1 MDLKKVL
8 SDILNNSIS
17 KFELCNVAHQLNCDI
32 VSVQEFE
39 VQKTRVKKDVLIH
52 LLREASDDKHQF
64 YQDLLDETNFQLRR
78 KKEKGYTCTYTGCSY
93 ITSQHRY
100 YITHLKNTHFLK
112 MDYLCNFAR
121 KCKQRFSSIKLLEE
135 HCSHVHSKK
144 LVSTGNLDED
154 GEDTRS
160 VDVAGASDGSGAGHD
175 LELST
180 PCKCPLP
187 SCGQQQ
193 FPNITKLRKH
203 YSSSVHSEEVR
214 PCPFLGCEKIFPR
227 DYRTRQ
233 HFSRMHSKTSQMI
246 LKPEFVINV
255 PRISVDNTMNF
266 VENPGREIEDD
277 NDLMEIDDNNEDFDD
292 DTEDLGSEGMDQES
306 SYFMFLKAYADF
318 LNRLAFVQM
327 VPQST
332 IQIITQEYHSLCS
345 IALKNRKD
353 AIAKRLK
360 FEKVPDSIIPKVLAE
375 LDNDDCLKAQEE
387 LDTNYKREK
396 FIKENFPFNSPVEVI
411 LNPDLMKKGQSKESF
426 QYISIKHGVKI
437 LFEDPTFQK
446 VLEKSRNEERNP
458 SDEDLMKEL
467 KDGSLLK
474 SIPYYQQ
481 HPESYCGLLYSDAVE
496 IVSPLG
502 SSRGR
507 HKILQMFW
515 SLGDLPKQFRSRV
528 DNINLCVIVQDS
540 LLKKYGY
547 KTIYKPLINDLKEM
561 ETEGVFV
568 SKPYPRLIKI
578 SFPFHIGDNLESHSL
593 GGFSRCFSS
602 RDICRYCHCTYDDL
616 DSKIH
621 DHTDKGPH
629 RYWTIEEYDSRA
641 IVEPQAEE
649 FVVVT
654 EENLFNEID
663 EPGAVTDVEGAAS
676 ENPEVEEENEDQY
689 GLREV
694 CPFNALQS
702 FHAIYSLP
710 PDSLH
715 DILEGK
721 YVLLYFSFF
730 RS

>member
-17 KFELCNVAHQLNCDI
+17 KFELCNVAHQLHCDI
-32 VSVQEFE
+32 VSVQEFAT
-39 VQKTRVKKDVLIH
+39 QKTRVKKEVLIH
-52 LLREASDDKHQF
+52 LLREASDNERQF
-64 YQDLLDETNFQLRR
+64 YQDLLDETDFQLRR
-78 KKEKGYTCTYTGCSY
+78 KKEKGYPCSYTGCSY
-93 ITSQHRY
+93 VTSHHSR

-112 MDYLCNFAR
+112 TDFLCNFAR
-121 KCKQRFSSIKLLEE
+121 KCKQRFSSLELLED
-135 HCSHVHSKK
+135 HCSNVHCKK
-144 LVSTGNLDED
+144 RGASTSNLDAD
-154 GEDTRS
+154 GDDTRS
-160 VDVAGASDGSGAGHD
+160 VDGAAAAVGNDGAGAGHD

-180 PCKCPLP
+180 PCKCVLP

-203 YSSSVHSEEVR
+203 YSSSVHSAEVR
-214 PCPFLGCEKIFPR
+214 PCLFLGCEKVFPR
-227 DYRTRQ
+227 DYQTRK
-233 HFSRMHSKTSQMI
+233 HFSRFHSKTSQMI

-255 PRISVDNTMNF
+255 PRISVDNTMSF
-266 VENPGREIEDD
+266 VENPGTEIEEDD
-277 NDLMEIDDNNEDFDD
+277 DLMEIDENNEDFAD
-292 DTEDLGSEGMDQES
+292 DTEDFGSEGGVQES

-345 IALKNRKD
+345 IALQNRKD

-360 FEKVPDSIIPKVLAE
+360 IEKVPDNIIPKILAE

-387 LDTNYKREK
+387 LDTVYKREK
-396 FIKENFPFNSPVEVI
+396 FIKEHFPFNSPVEVI
-411 LNPDLMKKGQSKESF
+411 LNPEAMKKGESKESF
-426 QYISIKHGVKI
+426 QYVPMKHGVKI
-437 LFEDPTFQK
+437 LFEDPTFLK
-446 VLEKSRNEERNP
+446 VLDKSRNEERNP
-458 SDEDLMKEL
+458 SDNDLLKEI

-474 SIPYYQQ
+474 SLPYYRQ

-507 HKILQMFW
+507 HKVLQMFW
-515 SLGDLPKQFRSRV
+515 SIGDLPKQFRSKV
-528 DNINLCVIVQDS
+528 DNNFLCLIVQDS

-547 KTIYKPLINDLKEM
+547 QTIYKPLINDLKEL
-561 ETEGVFV
+561 ETAGVFV

-578 SFPFHIGDNLESHSL
+578 SFPLHIGDNLECHSL

-602 RDICRYCHCTYDDL
+602 KDICRFCHCTYEDL
-616 DSKIH
+616 ESKIH
-621 DHTDKGPH
+621 DHTCQGPH

-641 IVEPQAEE
+641 VVEPQAEE
-649 FVVVT
+649 LVVVT

-663 EPGAVTDVEGAAS
+663 EPGDVTAVEVGAT
-676 ENPEVEEENEDQY
+676 ENPELEEENEDQF

-702 FHAIYSLP
+702 FHAVYSLP

-721 YVLLYFSFF
+721 
-730 RS
+730 

>member
-8 SDILNNSIS
+8 SEILNNSVT

-39 VQKTRVKKDVLIH
+39 NQKTRVKKEVLIH
-52 LLREASDDKHQF
+52 LLREASDDERQF
-64 YQDLLDETNFQLRR
+64 YQDLLDETDFQLQLRT
-78 KKEKGYTCTYTGCSY
+78 KKEKGYPCTYTGCSY
-93 ITSQHRY
+93 ITSEHRY

-112 MDYLCNFAR
+112 TDYLCNFAR

-135 HCSHVHSKK
+135 HFSHVHSKK
-144 LVSTGNLDED
+144 LVSTRNL
-154 GEDTRS
+154 GEDPQS
-160 VDVAGASDGSGAGHD
+160 VDVAGVEPADGNDGAGHD

-203 YSSSVHSEEVR
+203 YSSSVHSAEVR
-214 PCPFLGCEKIFPR
+214 QCLFLGCEKIFPR
-227 DYRTRQ
+227 DFKTRQ
-233 HFSRMHSKTSQMI
+233 HFSRCHSKTSQMI

-255 PRISVDNTMNF
+255 PRISVDNTVNF
-266 VENPGREIEDD
+266 VENPGREIEEEG
-277 NDLMEIDDNNEDFDD
+277 DLMEIDENNEDFADE
-292 DTEDLGSEGMDQES
+292 TEDFGSEGNDKES

-345 IALKNRKD
+345 IALGNRKD
-353 AIAKRLK
+353 AVAKRLK
-360 FEKVPDSIIPKVLAE
+360 QEKVPDNIIPKILAE

-387 LDTNYKREK
+387 LDTVYKREK
-396 FIKENFPFNSPVEVI
+396 FIKEHFPFNSPVEVI
-411 LNPDLMKKGQSKESF
+411 LNPEAMKKGESKESF
-426 QYISIKHGVKI
+426 QYVPMKHGVKI
-437 LFEDPTFQK
+437 LFEDPTFVK
-446 VLEKSRNEERNP
+446 VLEKSRNEERSP
-458 SDEDLMKEL
+458 SDNDLLKEI

-474 SIPYYQQ
+474 SLPYYQQ

-507 HKILQMFW
+507 HKVLQMFW
-515 SLGDLPKQFRSRV
+515 SIGDLPKQFRSKV
-528 DNINLCVIVQDS
+528 DNNFLCLIVQDS

-547 KTIYKPLINDLKEM
+547 KTIYKPLINDLKEL
-561 ETEGVFV
+561 ETTGVFV
-568 SKPYPRLIKI
+568 SKPFPRLIKI
-578 SFPFHIGDNLESHSL
+578 SFPLHIGDNLESHSL

-602 RDICRYCHCTYDDL
+602 KDICRFCHCTYEEL
-616 DSKIH
+616 ESKIH
-621 DHTDKGPH
+621 DHTCQGPH

-641 IVEPQAEE
+641 IAEPQAEE
-649 FVVVT
+649 LVVVT

-663 EPGAVTDVEGAAS
+663 EPGDVTAVEVGAT
-676 ENPEVEEENEDQY
+676 ENPELVEENEDQY

-694 CPFNALQS
+694 CPLNALQS
-702 FHAIYSLP
+702 FHAVYSLP

-721 YVLLYFSFF
+721 
-730 RS
+730 